1 MKKKKMLTLTL
12 LFLTL
17 LPLQL
22 WSMSLPAVKITLHK
36 KGRHYGARSLA
47 PCVTAEL
54 NATTLMINISRFVGL
69 AQVNIYDAN
78 GNVVLMYAD
87 VVDGDKII
95 SQDVGELPAGTYT
108 IVVTI
113 SNSVFVGTMSV

>member
-1 MKKKKMLTLTL
+1 MLTLTL

-47 PCVTAEL
+47 PYVTAEL
-54 NATTLMINISRFVGL
+54 DASTLMIKISRFVGQ

-78 GNVVLMYAD
+78 GNVVLMSAD
-87 VVDGDKII
+87 VIDGEKII
-95 SQDVGELPAGTYT
+95 SQDVGELPVGTYT

-113 SNSVFVGTMSV
+113 EKVVYVGTMNI